1 MSVRLTAQGR
11 ARLSLGVVAALVYG
25 FLYLPLF
32 IIFIYAFNSASITSW
47 PPASPSLHWF
57 SVLLSDPDP
66 KDAFINSIKVAIA
79 AVIIAVLLGTAA
91 AFAIHRYRFP
101 GREAL
106 SFGITLP
113 ILLPGIITGVALTI
127 WF

>member
-1 MSVRLTAQGR
+1 MSGFTAHRR
-11 ARLSLGVVAALVYG
+11 AQLSLGAVAALVYG
-25 FLYLPLF
+25 FLYLPLV

-47 PPASPSLHWF
+47 PPSSPSLHWF
-57 SVLLSDPDP
+57 NVLLNDPDP
-66 KDAFINSIKVAIA
+66 RDAFINSIKVAIA

-106 SFGITLP
+106 NFGMRF
-113 ILLPGIITGVALTI
+113 GVSKST
-127 WF
+127 